1 MHNPTIHSLISQT
14 HTDELHHAARVF
26 RQQRTA
32 TRTGTETRPRT
43 TPRSVSIRQ
52 DIQHL
57 RPATTSQAATAPA
70 HEQ

>member
-26 RQQRTA
+26 RQQRT
-32 TRTGTETRPRT
+32 GTQTRPRT

-52 DIQHL
+52 AIQHL
-57 RPATTSQAATAPA
+57 RPATTSQAATASA